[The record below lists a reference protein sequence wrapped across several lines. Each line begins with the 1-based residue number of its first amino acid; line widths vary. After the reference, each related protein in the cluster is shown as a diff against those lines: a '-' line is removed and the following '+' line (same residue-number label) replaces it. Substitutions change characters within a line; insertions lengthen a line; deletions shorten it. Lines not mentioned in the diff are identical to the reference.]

1 MDKSAHRDVAAKRRS
16 AAHTSNGADAAQNAC
31 RAVAHHLKA
40 VFGSKLSQVA
50 LAGYMPMRSE
60 ISPLPLMW
68 AHPGPVCVP
77 VIVARDTPL
86 EFHRWTTDAAMQPGR
101 FGAEIPLL
109 AEPIVP
115 HVLIVPLLAFD
126 QRGYRLGYGGG
137 FYDRTLAQLR
147 ARGEVLAIGLA
158 YGAQAQPAVPIEQ
171 TDEPLDLIATEAG
184 LLHVQGRGGL
194 PTDHAARP
202 LF

>member
-1 MDKSAHRDVAAKRRS
+1 MDKSAHRDAAAKRRA
-16 AAHTSNGADAAQNAC
+16 AAHANNGAEAAQHAC
-31 RAVAHHLKA
+31 RAVAHHLEGA
-40 VFGSKLSQVA
+40 FGSKLSQVV

-60 ISPLPLMW
+60 ISPLPLMM

-86 EFHRWTTDAAMQPGR
+86 EFHRWTPDAAMQPGR

-109 AEPIVP
+109 AEKIVP
-115 HVLIVPLLAFD
+115 QVLIVPLLAFD
-126 QRGYRLGYGGG
+126 RRGYRLGYGGG

-158 YGAQAQPAVPIEQ
+158 YGAQAQPAVPIEP

-184 LLHVQGRGGL
+184 LLHVQGRGG
-194 PTDHAARP
+194 AAN
-202 LF
+202 